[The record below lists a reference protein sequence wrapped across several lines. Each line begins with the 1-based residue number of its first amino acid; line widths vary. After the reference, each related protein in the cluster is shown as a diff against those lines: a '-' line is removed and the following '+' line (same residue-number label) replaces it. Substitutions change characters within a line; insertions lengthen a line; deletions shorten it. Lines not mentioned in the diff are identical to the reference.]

1 MKTRRSNMS
10 LVASPVLLGSV
21 TTLIL
26 IIAVFLAFNANN
38 GLPFVPTYDLWAQVP
53 SGANLV
59 AGNEVRLGGFRVG
72 VVDKLVPQYDPAQRR
87 TVARLHLKL
96 DKSVDPLAK
105 DTTLIVRQ
113 RSALGIKYVQLN
125 PGHSSASFRP
135 GDTIPLRQAGNPV
148 EFDDLF
154 DTFDQKTRDASRLSV
169 KGFGDAFAARG
180 TSLNSA
186 LAALN
191 PFLTHLT
198 PVMQNLADPRTQ
210 LNQLFRQ
217 IGAAAAEVAPVARVQ
232 AELFTNMADTFA
244 AIDHSPA
251 NLQQSIE
258 KAPSTLDTATQSF
271 RTQEPFLADFA
282 DLSHRLRPTA
292 GELPHML
299 PALNGALKSGTKVL
313 PETVDLS
320 NRTKELFS
328 ALDDLARNPNT
339 LLSLKDLTTTVAVTG
354 PMLQY
359 IAPYQ
364 TVCNNPVYFLT
375 GLGGHMSEDA
385 KGGTLERILVR
396 MDIPLQ
402 QPGKLGDSANSR
414 PADLPSNV
422 SSKTTKDALG
432 EYYEA
437 FHNQPYAPAIDAQG
451 NADCQFGQTG
461 YLNGPLPND
470 GRYPATA
477 EQGFNPSNPLDP
489 FYRDHAGGSH
499 VVVQPNT
506 PGLAGPTYTGVP
518 NLRDVP

>member
-1 MKTRRSNMS
+1 MTRRSSVS

-38 GLPFVPTYDLWAQVP
+38 GLPFVPTYDIWAQVP
-53 SGANLV
+53 TGANLV

-72 VVDKLVPQYDPAQRR
+72 VVDKLQPEYDPAQHR
-87 TVARLHLKL
+87 TIAKLHLKL
-96 DKSVDPLAK
+96 DKSVEPLAK
-105 DTTLIVRQ
+105 DTTIIVRQ

-125 PGHSSASFRP
+125 PGHSSSAFRP
-135 GDTIPLRQAGNPV
+135 GDTIPVSQAGHPV
-148 EFDDLF
+148 EVDDFF
-154 DTFDQKTRDASRLSV
+154 DTFDRKTRDASRLSL
-169 KGFGDAFAARG
+169 KGYGDALSGRG
-180 TSLNSA
+180 TSLNGAIES
-186 LAALN
+186 LN
-191 PFLTHLT
+191 PFLVHLT
-198 PVMQNLADPRTQ
+198 PVMENLSNPDTR

-217 IGAAAAEVAPVARVQ
+217 IGRAAAEVAPVAHVQ

-244 AIDHSPA
+244 AIGHSPA
-251 NLQQSIE
+251 DLQQSIE
-258 KAPSTLDTATQSF
+258 KAPSTLDTATASF
-271 RTQEPFLADFA
+271 QTQQPFLADFA

-292 GELPHML
+292 AELPQML
-299 PALNGALKSGTKVL
+299 PVLNRALGSGTSVL
-313 PETVDLS
+313 PKTVDLS
-320 NRTKELFS
+320 DKTRELFS

-339 LLSLKDLTTTVAVTG
+339 FLSLEDLTTTVAVTG

-364 TVCNNPVYFLT
+364 TVCNNAVYFFT
-375 GLGGHMSEDA
+375 GLGGHMSEDV

-396 MDIPLQ
+396 LDQTLV

-422 SSKTTKDALG
+422 SAKSTKDALG
-432 EYYEA
+432 DYYQV
-437 FHNQPYAPAIDAQG
+437 FHNQPYAPAIDPQG

-461 YLNGPLPND
+461 YLNGPLPTD

-477 EQGFNPSNPLDP
+477 EQNFNPANPLDP